1 MKKSCLLLMGV
12 TLLVVT
18 IADARQLM
26 SIQVREGQLRE
37 RPSYLGNVTA
47 TMEYGTE
54 VQVQREQGPW
64 RWVVSGNDQGWIHES
79 ALTRKR
85 VTWSAGDEDV
95 SGAASQEEMALAGK
109 GFTAEVEQQYR
120 AQHRDLD
127 FTWVDRMEKME
138 KSVDQLLNFLRAG
151 GVEPASEGGR

>member
-1 MKKSCLLLMGV
+1 MAMTLFSV
-12 TLLVVT
+12 TL
-18 IADARQLM
+18 ADARTVL
-26 SIQVREGQLRE
+26 SVQVREGQLRE

-47 TMEYGTE
+47 TVEYGAE

-85 VTWSAGDEDV
+85 VTWSAGDADV
-95 SGAASQEEMALAGK
+95 AGAASQEEMALAGK
-109 GFTAEVEQQYR
+109 GFTAEVEQEYR
-120 AQHRDLD
+120 TQHRNVD

-138 KSVDQLLNFLRAG
+138 KSVDQLLTFLKAG
-151 GVEPASEGGR
+151 GVEAAPEGARR